1 MPESINN
8 AYFCMDIKT
17 RGRLI
22 SMKRKHYTI
31 NIILS
36 LALIAMVTNQA
47 LWVRNM
53 YNSYEK
59 EIILEMNQTLEK
71 AVYMEMTER
80 GEKGGGFTAL
90 SLYPEQGDTSRF
102 INKEVRSAD
111 TTIVVTIDRQDP
123 NANLKIVQYFLN
135 DISPVNILRLNEL
148 FIEEMRKGNYPV
160 QTTYVEYYDLP
171 TKELLET
178 TKPASGFSTFISS
191 DMIIIDILDSMGVK
205 AYVDSPLLTILG
217 RMIFQLIVS
226 IALIIIAIIGLFFL
240 GRTIYMQWKQEKMR
254 QTAINAMTHEFKRP
268 ISTSVSMISLIPYYL
283 ENNNPEKAVQY
294 AEDTMQELNKL
305 TAYTERIQQISNN
318 DKSTVYLEKSD
329 LDINP
334 WFETVC
340 KKYNSDGD
348 KDSSTPGRKVDI
360 QLNLKTVHTQLYAD
374 KLHFANVMDNLIENA
389 IKYSENDVL
398 IKITMTDVNGFVR
411 ISVKDNGMGISK
423 SDKKYIFEKYY
434 RSHNH
439 AAQRKT
445 GFGLGLTY
453 VKSIVEAHNG
463 RIEVES
469 EIGKGTE
476 FIILL
481 PVR

>member
-1 MPESINN
+1 M
-8 AYFCMDIKT
+8 
-17 RGRLI
+17 GGLI
-22 SMKRKHYTI
+22 SMKLKHYTI

-36 LALIAMVTNQA
+36 FVLIAMVTNQA

-59 EIILEMNQTLEK
+59 EIILEINKTLEK
-71 AVYMEMTER
+71 AVYMEVSERTENM
-80 GEKGGGFTAL
+80 GGFSSYSL
-90 SLYPEQGDTSRF
+90 STEDGDTSRY
-102 INKEVRSAD
+102 IQKEIQTPD
-111 TTIVVTIDRQDP
+111 TTFVVNIDRQDP
-123 NANLKIVQYFLN
+123 NAYLRILQYIYKVTNYSLIDVKRINAIFRDEMLKG
-135 DISPVNILRLNEL
+135 
-148 FIEEMRKGNYPV
+148 KYPV
-160 QTTYVEYYDLP
+160 QSTSIEYYDLP
-171 TKELLET
+171 MEELLET
-178 TKPASGFSTFISS
+178 TEPDSGFSSYISS
-191 DMIIIDILDSMGVK
+191 DMITIDILDSMGVK

-217 RMIFQLIVS
+217 RMIFQLAVS

-254 QTAINAMTHEFKRP
+254 QTAINSMTHEFKRP
-268 ISTSVSMISLIPYYL
+268 ISTSVSMISLISFYL
-283 ENNNPEKAVQY
+283 DNNNPEKAVQY
-294 AEDTMQELNKL
+294 ADDTIQELNKL

-318 DKSTVYLEKSD
+318 DKSTVYLDKSD

-334 WFETVC
+334 WFDTVC
-340 KKYNSDGD
+340 KKYYSTGD
-348 KDSSTPGRKVDI
+348 KDSSTPGKKVDI
-360 QLNLKTVHTQLYAD
+360 QLNLKTVHAQLYAE

-398 IKITMTDVNGFVR
+398 VKITMTDVNGFVR

-463 RIEVES
+463 KIEVES

-481 PVR
+481 PVRQNNN